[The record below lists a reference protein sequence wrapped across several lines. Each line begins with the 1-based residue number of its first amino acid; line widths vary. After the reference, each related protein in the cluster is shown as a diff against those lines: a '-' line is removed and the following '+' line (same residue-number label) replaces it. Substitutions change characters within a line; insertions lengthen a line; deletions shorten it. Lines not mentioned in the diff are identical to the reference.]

1 MIDKNKKVTLNTVKA
16 LLNVFDKN
24 DLLNIMDS
32 LQTRTIDE
40 VYNSITKNTIYQKD
54 YNNVFIFLLHFI
66 KACYVYEQQ
75 LVYIN
80 DPKFKNTK
88 DYNNINKMLK
98 DDFVVFVDKFVNDA
112 SVSVDYQ
119 NVNGTVFYT
128 FYGFKF
134 STERIKKHKTE
145 YINIHKYLKQTYGED
160 LIKIMN
166 NI

>member
-16 LLNVFDKN
+16 LLNIFDKN

-40 VYNSITKNTIYQKD
+40 VHNSITKNTIYQKD
-54 YNNVFIFLLHFI
+54 YDDVFIFLLHFI
-66 KACYVYEQQ
+66 KACYVYKQE

-88 DYNNINKMLK
+88 DYNNINKMMK

-112 SVSVDYQ
+112 SGSVDYE
-119 NVNGTVFYT
+119 NVNGC
-128 FYGFKF
+128 G
-134 STERIKKHKTE
+134 
-145 YINIHKYLKQTYGED
+145 
-160 LIKIMN
+160 
-166 NI
+166 